1 MAQSLMGNLF
11 CRLIPLYDTPDEEK
25 TPHNIHIN
33 DMKLILNTY
42 VAFVVNK

>member
-11 CRLIPLYDTPDEEK
+11 RRLIPLYDTPDEDK
-25 TPHNIHIN
+25 TPHNIQIN